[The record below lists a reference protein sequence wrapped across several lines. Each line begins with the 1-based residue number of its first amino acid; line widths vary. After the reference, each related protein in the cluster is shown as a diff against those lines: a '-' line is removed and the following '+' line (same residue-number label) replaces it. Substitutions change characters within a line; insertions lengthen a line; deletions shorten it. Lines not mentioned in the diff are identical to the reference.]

1 MLKID
6 IISVQPGMF
15 RGFLEES
22 IVARA
27 VKKGACEINII
38 NLRDYGEGRWK
49 KVDDK
54 PYGGGPGMLMKCGPW
69 FQAVEACEPQGAR
82 VIMTSP
88 AGKTFAQRTAEEL
101 AQEEHLVFMCG
112 HYEGFDA
119 RIETL
124 ATDKLSVGDFVM
136 TGGELAAA
144 SMVDA
149 IVRLLP
155 GVLGGGPAAVADE
168 SFSQDGLLEAPQ
180 YTHPPEFSGMK
191 VPEVLLSGNHAKIE
205 GWRKAARKLKTC
217 LFAAFCAFSC
227 AFQTMA
233 SDWVIVAHDQGFY
246 TSLAK
251 HAQRWLKQEG
261 ISADL
266 VPASE
271 MRPALAQ
278 AKLAYLIGFDAPSA
292 DELAQL
298 TAFRKKGGRLV
309 VFYSSSPQLAAL
321 MGVQVIGYAKAAYPG
336 KWSQMKFAAKFPE
349 GIPTEIQ
356 QTSTV
361 LQRAR
366 PVSGK
371 GRVIATWFDRAG
383 KPTGDA
389 AWIATAGG
397 YWMTH
402 VLLADGD
409 ENHKARLLAA
419 IAGALVPGSWSAKTA
434 LAQDAARRQELW
446 AYAQKQVP
454 HKGEIH
460 AVWDHSGCGLYP
472 GNWAKTMKILQE
484 AGVTDLFVNVAGAG
498 FAHYPSKVLPPS
510 RAFQAEG
517 DQLAACLQAAQ
528 GTGIRVHAW
537 ILCFT
542 ATRGTPERLEIFK
555 QKGWRLQTTK
565 GELSEYL
572 DPANPAVRNYLLD
585 AIRELQARYRVQGI
599 HLDFVRWY
607 EKSVRPRNAAQEISN
622 FVAAARQAVRRP
634 VWLTTAVL
642 GKYPTCIASV
652 GQDWDSWLRSGLVD
666 YVVPM
671 DYTED
676 PAKFESFL
684 KQHAQTRA
692 HANRTIVGIGVT
704 ANESRL
710 STRQVIDQLN
720 LVRKYNLPGAAL
732 FDLDRTLE
740 TQVLPYLKLGMW

>member
-38 NLRDYGEGRWK
+38 NLREYGEGKWK

-54 PYGGGPGMLMKCGPW
+54 PYGGGPGMLMMCAPW
-69 FQAVEACEPQGAR
+69 FRAVEACQPQGAR
-82 VIMTSP
+82 VIMTAP
-88 AGKTFAQRTAEEL
+88 AGKTFTQRTAEEL
-101 AQEEHLVFMCG
+101 AKEEHLVFLCG

-124 ATDKLSVGDFVM
+124 ATDKLSIGDFVM

-168 SFSQDGLLEAPQ
+168 SFSEEGLLEAPQ
-180 YTHPPEFSGMK
+180 YTHPPEFRGMK

-205 GWRKAARKLKTC
+205 GWRKAAQKLKTC
-217 LFAAFCAFSC
+217 LLATFCAFTC
-227 AFQTMA
+227 AFQAMA
-233 SDWVIVAHDQGFY
+233 SDLVIVAHEPGFY

-261 ISADL
+261 VTADL
-266 VPASE
+266 VQAKE
-271 MRPALAQ
+271 MRSALAQ
-278 AKLAYLIGFDAPSA
+278 AKVAYLIGFDRPSDA
-292 DELAQL
+292 ALAQL

-321 MGVQVIGYAKAAYPG
+321 MGVKVLGYAKADYPG
-336 KWSQMKFAAKFPE
+336 KWSQMKFAVKFPE
-349 GIPTEIQ
+349 GIPEVIQ

-361 LQRAR
+361 LQRAQ
-366 PVSGK
+366 PLPGK
-371 GRVIATWFDRAG
+371 GRVMATWADRTG
-383 KPTGDA
+383 KSTGDA
-389 AWIATAGG
+389 AWISTAGG

-419 IAGALVPGSWSAKTA
+419 MAGALAPGTWQAKAA
-434 LAQDAARRQELW
+434 LAQDAAQRQALW
-446 AYAQKQVP
+446 TYAQKQVP
-454 HKGEIH
+454 RKGEIH
-460 AVWDHSGCGLYP
+460 AVWDHTGCGLYP
-472 GNWAKTMKILQE
+472 GNWQKTMKILQD
-484 AGVTDLFVNVAGAG
+484 AGVTDLFINVAGAG
-498 FAHYPSKVLPPS
+498 FAHYPSDVLPRS
-510 RAFQAEG
+510 KTFQQEG
-517 DQLAACLQAAQ
+517 DQLAACLKAAQ

-537 ILCFT
+537 LLCFT
-542 ATRGTPERLEIFK
+542 ATRGTPERLAIFK
-555 QKGWRLQTTK
+555 QKGWRLKTTK

-572 DPANPAVRNYLLD
+572 DPSNPAVRAYLIE
-585 AIRELQARYRVQGI
+585 AIEEIQARYRVQGI

-607 EKSVRPRNAAQEISN
+607 ERSVRPKNAAQEISN
-622 FVAAARQAVRRP
+622 FVATVRQAVRRP
-634 VWLTTAVL
+634 LWLTTAVL
-642 GKYPTCIASV
+642 GKYPMCIASV

-671 DYTED
+671 DYSED
-676 PAKFESFL
+676 MNQFESFL
-684 KQHAQTRA
+684 KQHAQVRA

-710 STRQVIDQLN
+710 STRQVMDQLN
-720 LVRKYNLPGAAL
+720 LVRKYNFPGAAL

-740 TQVLPYLKLGMW
+740 KQVLPYLKLGMW